1 MFSQES
7 WDMGEERRKLH
18 DSGCRY
24 LSSAH
29 SNILIN
35 IQTGG
40 RYVEVRVRAVLVSL
54 NQEISTG
61 SMSL

>member
-1 MFSQES
+1 MMVRRSKIVYCEEKLKESGRDCLMFRQES

-18 DSGCRY
+18 DSGCKY

-29 SNILIN
+29 SNILIT

-40 RYVEVRVRAVLVSL
+40 
-54 NQEISTG
+54 Q
-61 SMSL
+61 